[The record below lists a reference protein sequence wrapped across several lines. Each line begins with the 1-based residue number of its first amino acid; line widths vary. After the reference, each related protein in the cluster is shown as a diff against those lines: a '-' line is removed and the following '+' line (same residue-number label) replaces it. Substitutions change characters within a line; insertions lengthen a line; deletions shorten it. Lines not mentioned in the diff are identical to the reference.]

1 MLFRSGDSAA
11 KTLLQIETA
20 TQKAKGK
27 IVTAEEEK
35 SLGDA
40 IRSKYEAQTSPYYG
54 AARLWVDAIID
65 PIDTRKW
72 ISAGIEAADHNP
84 EIPPFKTGVFQV

>member
-1 MLFRSGDSAA
+1 MGDR
-11 KTLLQIETA
+11 
-20 TQKAKGK
+20 
-27 IVTAEEEK
+27 
-35 SLGDA
+35 

-72 ISAGIEAADHNP
+72 ISSGIEAANGNP
-84 EIPPFKTGVFQV
+84 HIPEFKTGVFQV